1 MMITV
6 ICGGTGS
13 AKLIRG
19 LDAVVDAEDL
29 TIITNVGDNI
39 WLYGLYICPD
49 IDTILYTLNGSLD
62 EKRGWGLKD
71 DTFDFLRR
79 YGELGEDNWFKIG
92 DNDLATHVFRTKLL
106 GEGHTLSRITSTLAR
121 RLRIRQRIIPATDQS
136 LQTII
141 LTPKGEMNLQEYWVR
156 DQGEPI
162 VQGVYYRGIEHV
174 EPSKD
179 VSSSILES
187 ERIIV
192 TSGNP
197 ISSIGPTISIPQI
210 AEALKRTTATKV
222 AVSPIIGNSPIN
234 GPAGRMMKALGLDVS
249 PAGIAKFYSSFLDT
263 LVIDRTDE
271 SYSNAIKDLGMK
283 AHLADIIMRNHED
296 EVELAKVL
304 LSV

>member
-1 MMITV
+1 MITV
-6 ICGGTGS
+6 ISGGTGS

-19 LDAVVDAEDL
+19 LDAVVDAKNL

-62 EKRGWGLKD
+62 EKRGWGLRD
-71 DTFDFLRR
+71 DTFDFLGK
-79 YGELGEDNWFKIG
+79 YGELGEDNWFKVG
-92 DNDLATHVFRTKLL
+92 DNDLATHVLRTKLL
-106 GEGHTLSRITSTLAR
+106 SEGHTLSRITSKLAR
-121 RLRIRQRIIPATDQS
+121 RLGIRQRIIPATDQS

-141 LTPKGEMNLQEYWVR
+141 QTEKGEMNLQEYWVR
-156 DQGEPI
+156 EQGEPL
-162 VQGVYYRGIEHV
+162 VKGVYYRGIEHV
-174 EPSKD
+174 EACEG

-187 ERIIV
+187 DRVIV

-210 AEALKRTTATKV
+210 AEALKQTDAKKV
-222 AVSPIIGNSPIN
+222 AVSPIVGNSPIN

-249 PAGIAKFYSSFLDT
+249 PTGIAEFYSSFLDT
-263 LVIDRTDE
+263 LVIDKTDE
-271 SYSNAIKDLGMK
+271 SYSHAIRDLGMK
-283 AHLADIIMRNHED
+283 AHMANIIMYTRKDED
-296 EVELAKVL
+296 ELAKLL

>member
-1 MMITV
+1 MITV
-6 ICGGTGS
+6 ISGGTGS

-19 LDAVVDAEDL
+19 LDAVVDSEDL

-79 YGELGEDNWFKIG
+79 YGELGEDNWFKVG

-106 GEGHTLSRITSTLAR
+106 GEGQTLSRITSKLAR
-121 RLRIRQRIIPATDQS
+121 RLGIRQRIIPATDQS

-141 LTPKGEMNLQEYWVR
+141 LTAKGEMNLQEYWVR

-162 VQGVYYRGIEHV
+162 VKGVHYRGIEHV
-174 EPSKD
+174 EPCEG
-179 VSSSILES
+179 VSSSILNS

-210 AEALKRTTATKV
+210 AEALKQTDATKV
-222 AVSPIIGNSPIN
+222 AVSPIVGNSPIS
-234 GPAGRMMKALGLDVS
+234 GPAGRMMRARGLDVS
-249 PAGIAKFYSSFLDT
+249 PVGIARFYSSFLDT
-263 LVIDRTDE
+263 LIIDKTDE
-271 SYSNAIKDLGMK
+271 SYSDAIKDLGMK
-283 AHLADIIMRNHED
+283 AHLADIIMHTRED
-296 EVELAKVL
+296 EIELAKLL